1 MKKKK
6 ISKRRKAVSAADF
19 KNIDNLAE
27 HLYKQLGNVTVT
39 CGEGRQVI
47 IYTGVRATRT
57 GRLVQL
63 NTD

>member
-1 MKKKK
+1 MKKKS
-6 ISKRRKAVSAADF
+6 SKRKSVSAADF

-27 HLYKQLGNVTVT
+27 HMYKQLGNVTVT
-39 CGEGRQVI
+39 CDEDGQVI